1 MIPFFPL
8 FMNDC
13 FVSLIGVSLFFSFF
27 LFWEPDLFGNCD
39 NLIFANP
46 LSTPHHI
53 LPEWYFLIF
62 YSCLRAFPNKTMG
75 VIMVLLLFIL
85 LFLLLDCLRI
95 ACQDQFKCYRVF
107 SSSYWENRIFT
118 MTSYWVHNTIV
129 GRVRSIV
136 IQLGHPIINEHTI
149 TLHFDRYIYSRNY
162 FGPYY
167 NLNNVIQFPCC
178 REILYVL

>member
-1 MIPFFPL
+1 
-8 FMNDC
+8 MNDC

-85 LFLLLDCLRI
+85 LF
-95 ACQDQFKCYRVF
+95 
-107 SSSYWENRIFT
+107 
-118 MTSYWVHNTIV
+118 
-129 GRVRSIV
+129 
-136 IQLGHPIINEHTI
+136 
-149 TLHFDRYIYSRNY
+149 RNW
-162 FGPYY
+162 
-167 NLNNVIQFPCC
+167 
-178 REILYVL
+178 ILYLTLKMAFHQYFRSWRTM

>member
-107 SSSYWENRIFT
+107 SSSYWENRIFFFYLFLLFIMDT
-118 MTSYWVHNTIV
+118 WIWVTIIIFTPLLMQA
-129 GRVRSIV
+129 RSFGYTFGLLMLLLLMALVLVVVLIGSM
-136 IQLGHPIINEHTI
+136 IGMFQCRIE
-149 TLHFDRYIYSRNY
+149 YS
-162 FGPYY
+162 
-167 NLNNVIQFPCC
+167 
-178 REILYVL
+178 